1 MNRIDK
7 DMQNLEQNSERELT
21 DNLNLNAQSA
31 EANTDKILDTEQEII
46 TLQEELPTDE
56 SGEVL
61 ALDDARRVKV
71 LSPNALVIKRFVR
84 NRLALI
90 GLGIIVAMFIFSFL
104 GGLISPYGEDEIFSK
119 YAPLRQNYAAVTK
132 NEELRYI
139 VKEGS
144 SFSSVARARFIG
156 ALGKEETSFSTQDVE
171 YSYRKAA
178 DNIYIIS
185 TLQKFADSRKIGDSY
200 RINPV
205 EGEVDAAFATAFGSA
220 MDAGDTSFYYNDTE
234 YQIVPE
240 KVVINIFAPED
251 VAIASNLVFNV
262 AAENNKAGFELFD
275 LTTEALSANETQVEF
290 NGLSLGL
297 TQADEEI
304 VYTDNASGEVYAS
317 LSPYVIQSSRGNEFI
332 PLALKNEFRDAI
344 IAGQTRFEVTDAEG
358 TTEYTIERENNIWNV
373 RAQKDTY
380 VSDTYAS
387 PNGEHWLGTDKN
399 GMDVM
404 TRLMYGGRVSLIIG
418 FIVVLISMVLGTI
431 LGGISGYFGGWVDN
445 LIMRIVDIF
454 YCIPSMPIIIILGA
468 AMDQMRVPPQQRMIY
483 LMLILGFLGWPSIAR
498 TVRGQI
504 LSLREQE
511 FMLATEAT
519 GLKVRRRIFTHLIPN
534 VMPQLI
540 VLGSMSVGGTI
551 ITESTLSFLGLGVK
565 YPFASWG
572 NIINDVTNSHVM
584 QNYWFVWVPAG
595 ICILLTVLA
604 FNLIGDGLR
613 DAYDPKMN
621 R

>member
-251 VAIASNLVFNV
+251 VAIAINLVFNV

>member
-1 MNRIDK
+1 MD
-7 DMQNLEQNSERELT
+7 Q
-21 DNLNLNAQSA
+21 
-31 EANTDKILDTEQEII
+31 TDKNL
-46 TLQEELPTDE
+46 LPNNSAPEKDE
-56 SGEVL
+56 RL

-84 NRLALI
+84 NRLAII
-90 GLGIIVAMFIFSFL
+90 GLVIIIVMFVFSFI
-104 GGLISPYGEDEIFSK
+104 GGIVSPYREDEIFSK
-119 YAPLRQNYAAVTK
+119 YSSLSQNFAAVTK
-132 NEELRYI
+132 NEELRYT

-144 SFSSVARARFIG
+144 AFSSVAKARFIG
-156 ALGKEETSFSTQDVE
+156 AMSKNTPNFKTQDND
-171 YSYRKAA
+171 YSYRKLSE
-178 DNIYIIS
+178 NIYVIS
-185 TLQKFADSRKIGDSY
+185 ALSKFADSRKVGDNY
-200 RINPV
+200 RVNPV
-205 EGEVDAAFATAFGSA
+205 EGTVDAAFTAAFTKA
-220 MDAGDTSFYYNDTE
+220 MNQGDTSFSYKEVD
-234 YQIVPE
+234 YQIIQE
-240 KVVINIFAPED
+240 KVVINIFAPSD
-251 VAIASNLVFNV
+251 IAIASNLVFNL
-262 AAENNKAGFELFD
+262 AKQESIAGFELFFA
-275 LTTEALSANETQVEF
+275 TASALLNKQNEIDF
-290 NGLSLGL
+290 NGQLLSLSSAEEEYIL
-297 TQADEEI
+297 TDKSS
-304 VYTDNASGEVYAS
+304 NEVYAT
-317 LSPYVIQSSRGNEFI
+317 LSPYVIQSAKGNVFI
-332 PLALKNEFRDAI
+332 PLDLKEKFKEAI
-344 IAGQTRFEVTDAEG
+344 IEDQMFFEVVKDGVA
-358 TTEYTIERENNIWNV
+358 TEYTIERDNKIWNI
-373 RAQKDTY
+373 RSAKETY
-380 VSDTYAS
+380 VANTYSAPS
-387 PNGEHWLGTDKN
+387 NQHWLGTDKN

-431 LGGISGYFGGWVDN
+431 LGGISGYFGGWIDN

-454 YCIPSMPIIIILGA
+454 YCIPSLPIIIILGA
-468 AMDQMRVPPQQRMIY
+468 AMDQMRVNPQERMLY
-483 LMLILGFLGWPSIAR
+483 LMLILGFLGWPGIAR

-519 GLKVRRRIFTHLIPN
+519 GLKVRKRIFTHLVPN

-540 VLGSMSVGGTI
+540 VLGSLSVGGTI

-572 NIINDVTNSHVM
+572 NIINDVTNAHVM

>member
-1 MNRIDK
+1 MNNLDNEKEK
-7 DMQNLEQNSERELT
+7 DLMPPHNGEH
-21 DNLNLNAQSA
+21 D
-31 EANTDKILDTEQEII
+31 LDQKAATVG
-46 TLQEELPTDE
+46 DE
-56 SGEVL
+56 TL

-84 NRLALI
+84 NRLAII
-90 GLGIIVAMFIFSFL
+90 GLVIIIFMFIFSFI
-104 GGLISPYGEDEIFSK
+104 GGIVSPYNEDEIFSK
-119 YAPLRQNYAAVTK
+119 YAPLMQNYAAVTK
-132 NEELRYI
+132 NEELRYT
-139 VKEGS
+139 VKTGD
-144 SFSSVARARFIG
+144 SFSSVAKARFIG
-156 ALGKEETSFSTQDVE
+156 AIANEQTTFKTQDTE
-171 YSYRKAA
+171 YNYRKLS
-178 DNIYIIS
+178 DNIYVIS
-185 TLQKFADSRKIGDSY
+185 TLSKFADSRKIGDSY

-205 EGEVDAAFATAFGSA
+205 EGSVDAAFTAAFTSA
-220 MDAGDTSFYYNDTE
+220 MDKGETNFIYDGVN
-234 YQIVPE
+234 YQIIPE

-251 VAIASNLVFNV
+251 IVIASNLVFN
-262 AAENNKAGFELFD
+262 AAKADNKTGFELFSKAATALLD
-275 LTTEALSANETQVEF
+275 KENEIEFDGKTLALSLE
-290 NGLSLGL
+290 
-297 TQADEEI
+297 DEDI
-304 VYTDNASGEVYAS
+304 VMTDKASGEVYAN
-317 LSPYVIQSSRGNEFI
+317 LSPYVIQSARGNEFI
-332 PLALKNEFRDAI
+332 PLDLKNKFREAI
-344 IAGQTRFEVTDAEG
+344 EAGDKTITSGSGETAVD
-358 TTEYTIERENNIWNV
+358 YTIERDNKIWNI
-373 RAQKDTY
+373 RSAKDTY
-380 VSDTYAS
+380 VADTYSAPS
-387 PNGEHWLGTDKN
+387 GEHWLGTDKN

-404 TRLMYGGRVSLIIG
+404 TRLMYGGRVSLLIG
-418 FIVVLISMVLGTI
+418 FIVVFISMVLGTI
-431 LGGISGYFGGWVDN
+431 LGGISGYFGGWIDN
-445 LIMRIVDIF
+445 LIMRIVDVF

-468 AMDQMRVPPQQRMIY
+468 AMDQMRVAPQERMLY

-519 GLKVRRRIFTHLIPN
+519 GLKVRKRIFTHLVPN

-595 ICILLTVLA
+595 ICILMTVLA

>member
-1 MNRIDK
+1 MDHFEK
-7 DMQNLEQNSERELT
+7 DMQNLEQTQERELT
-21 DNLNLNAQSA
+21 DKINLSAQSA
-31 EANTDKILDTEQEII
+31 EANTDKILDTEQEI
-46 TLQEELPTDE
+46 LAVQEELPTDE
-56 SGEVL
+56 SGEIL

-90 GLGIIVAMFIFSFL
+90 GLGIIVAMFLFSFL
-104 GGLISPYGEDEIFSK
+104 GGLISPYEEDEIFSK

-156 ALGKEETSFSTQDVE
+156 ALGKEETSFSTQDAE

-275 LTTEALSANETQVEF
+275 LTTEALSTNETQVEF

-304 VYTDNASGEVYAS
+304 VYTDNASSEVYAS

-332 PLALKNEFRDAI
+332 PLTLKNEFRDAI
-344 IAGQTRFEVTDAEG
+344 IAGQTQFEVTDAEG

-373 RAQKDTY
+373 RAQRDTY

-387 PNGEHWLGTDKN
+387 PNSEHWLGTDKN